1 MFSSSLGS
9 MRHHLALAAFRAEA
23 PRSPHDELVIRRAT
37 SADAAGLRRLAALDE
52 SPAPSGPVLVAE
64 VAGRLLAALPLG
76 GGEPV
81 ADPFSPSAD
90 LVSLLAVRAAQLRGD
105 DSDGG
110 QDGRPVR
117 RTSRVLPPAPARP

>member
-1 MFSSSLGS
+1 MFTSSLES

-37 SADAAGLRRLAALDE
+37 DADAALLRRLAALDE
-52 SPAPSGPVLVAE
+52 SPVPNGPVLVAE
-64 VAGRLLAALPLG
+64 AGGRLLAAQPLD

-90 LVSLLAVRAAQLRGD
+90 LVSLLAVRAAQLRGE
-105 DSDGG
+105 DSGEGRGG
-110 QDGRPVR
+110 RHVRRTRPVR
-117 RTSRVLPPAPARP
+117 PPATARS